1 VTTIPGLPLEFQTVP
16 PAPSSPDDP
25 EREAKRAAWEFW
37 KHEQIIP
44 YRESIAAAC
53 ANNPTLQQ
61 IEKIKCKRSTP
72 YFLVVYGHLFEPR
85 KRKRK
90 TGLGGEFVLF
100 ERQVQLLEAMKAC
113 LETEDE
119 GPKSDLV
126 VPKSRDVGAS
136 WCMCGQALKEW
147 LFDTD
152 VKIGLMS
159 YKEELVESKSPDSL
173 FWKIDFLLDHL
184 PVWMKPA
191 KKDYDDTHLSM
202 VNKRNGNVI
211 TGQSTTKRSSR
222 AGRYSWLGMDECDWF
237 DEFSD
242 VWATSVAATDTRIGI
257 SSVGGTN
264 GPAFY
269 RLALSD
275 ELPPAERPVRL
286 DIRWF
291 HHPMHDDAWFA
302 NEKTRYPNV
311 AKFRNEVLMDPFGD
325 DSLFVYP
332 QARDKRV
339 DATVTYNR
347 LLPQYTSI
355 DPGVRDDCGS
365 VFIQEDPREGWVD
378 VLDAYVAAGKPA
390 DYYGSVFTGLFESG
404 QWDYDEWALRL
415 MPWMEA
421 RHAQGVT
428 FYGDVAGWNREAATA
443 DSFYSRLTKYKIFV
457 RRDRLKDGMVAQ
469 SRLEARSFRG
479 RREALMELMPRLRFA
494 DTQGAAFVLEALRQH
509 RYQDQGD
516 KAVASEQQ
524 KPLHDWTSHVVSA
537 LEYFAVNKM
546 IERKMHQV
554 YLTRAP
560 KPSRLKQVKGIDNY
574 ARWNARR
581 AS

>member
-1 VTTIPGLPLEFQTVP
+1 MQTVP

-25 EREAKRAAWEFW
+25 DRVAKRAAFDVW
-37 KHEQIIP
+37 KYTGIIP
-44 YRESIAAAC
+44 YRDKIIAECAA
-53 ANNPTLQQ
+53 NPQQ
-61 IEKIKCKRSTP
+61 QQVERIKCKRSTA
-72 YFLVVYGHLFEPR
+72 YFLTVYGHLFEPR

-90 TGLGGEFVLF
+90 SGLGGEFVLF

-113 LETEDE
+113 LEHESD

-136 WCMCGQALKEW
+136 WCMCGEALKEW
-147 LFDTD
+147 LFDED

-159 YKEELVESKSPDSL
+159 YKEDLVDSKSPDSL
-173 FWKIDFLLDHL
+173 FWKIDYMRERL
-184 PVWMKPA
+184 PEWMKPPKA
-191 KKDYDDTHLSM
+191 DVRRIHLSLT
-202 VNKRNGNVI
+202 NAANGNVI
-211 TGQSTTKRSSR
+211 SGQSTTKRSSR
-222 AGRYSWLGMDECDWF
+222 ATRSSWLGMDEADWF
-237 DEFSD
+237 DEFAD
-242 VWATSVAATDTRIGI
+242 VWAASVASTDTRIAI

-264 GPAFY
+264 GNTFY
-269 RLALSD
+269 KLALSD
-275 ELPPAERPVRL
+275 ELPLNERPMRI
-286 DIRWF
+286 DIRWW
-291 HHPMHDDAWFA
+291 HHPMHDDVWFEA
-302 NEKTRYPNV
+302 EKTRYPNP
-311 AKFRNEVLMDPFGD
+311 AKFKNEVLMDPFGD
-325 DSLFVYP
+325 DTLFVYP
-332 QARDKRV
+332 QARTKSISPEIE
-339 DATVTYNR
+339 YNR
-347 LLPQYTSI
+347 LWPQYTSI

-365 VFIQEDPREGWVD
+365 VFIQEDPVNGWVD

-390 DYYGSVFTGLFESG
+390 DYYGSVFTGLPESG
-404 QWDYDEWALRL
+404 QWEYDEWALRL

-443 DSFYSRLTKYKIFV
+443 DSFYSRLAKYKIYV

-469 SRLEARSFRG
+469 SRMEARSYRG
-479 RREALMELMPRLRFA
+479 RREALMELIPRLRFA
-494 DTQGAAFVLEALRQH
+494 DTQGASFVLEALRQH

-537 LEYFAVNKM
+537 LEYYAVNKM

-554 YLTRAP
+554 YMSRPP

-574 ARWNARR
+574 QRWAARR